1 MRKQILILATATV
14 IALLLASCGSDTVGN
29 QTAQQEDL
37 VEAPVQE
44 VQASGGF
51 DNAVK
56 TPAGV
61 SYTLSSPSKFVPG
74 KFAAGQLLDQS
85 YQGFKVSITNNSS
98 ADLDLATLIVKGVT
112 SSGEC
117 VDIFDGDNSFNGAP
131 QEGLAKG
138 ATITFGWALSCPG
151 KSGDE
156 LKVNLSNAEVSI
168 VEIVGKLS

>member
-1 MRKQILILATATV
+1 MRKYILALVTLP
-14 IALLLASCGSDTVGN
+14 IFALLLTSCGGGGEN

-37 VEAPVQE
+37 VAAPAQE

-61 SYTLSSPSKFVPG
+61 SYTLSAPAKYVPG
-74 KFAAGQLLDQS
+74 KFAAGQLLGQS

-112 SSGEC
+112 PGGEC

-131 QEGLAKG
+131 QEALAKG
-138 ATITFGWALSCPG
+138 AAITFGWALSCPG